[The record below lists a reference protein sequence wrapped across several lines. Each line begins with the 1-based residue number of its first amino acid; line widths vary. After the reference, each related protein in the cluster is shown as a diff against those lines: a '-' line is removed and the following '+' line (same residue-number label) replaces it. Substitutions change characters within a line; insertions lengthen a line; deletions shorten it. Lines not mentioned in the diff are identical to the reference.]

1 VIRKDKIKKVEDI
14 KDIFEQRKSIIFTD
28 HSGLKAENTYS
39 IRIKLSEA
47 DSTLR
52 IIKNTLAIRAA
63 KQVYDDIDLET
74 VFKGPTSMIVCGED
88 MVSAAKLAKSFAK
101 EFETFKIKAG
111 IMEGRLYD
119 GPSVEKLATL
129 PSKEILI
136 AQFLGLLQN
145 PLTRLVTSLSGVPR
159 NLVLALEGVRK
170 QKEQDAVQA

>member
-1 VIRKDKIKKVEDI
+1 MVRKDKIKKVEDI
-14 KDIFEQRKSIIFTD
+14 KDIFEQGKSIIFTD

-52 IIKNTLAIRAA
+52 IIKNTLAIMAA

-88 MVSAAKLAKSFAK
+88 MVSAAKLAKGFAK

-111 IMEGRLYD
+111 IMEGKLYD
-119 GPSVEKLATL
+119 GSSVEKLATL
-129 PSKEILI
+129 PSREILL
-136 AQFLGLLQN
+136 AQLLGLFNN

-170 QKEQDAVQA
+170 QKEQAAGQA

>member
-1 VIRKDKIKKVEDI
+1 LVRKDKIKKVEDI
-14 KDIFEQRKSIIFTD
+14 KDIFEKKTSIIFTD

-39 IRIKLSEA
+39 IRTKLSEA
-47 DSTLR
+47 NSTLR

-74 VFKGPTSMIVCGED
+74 VFKGPTSMIVCGDD
-88 MVSAAKLAKSFAK
+88 MVSAAKLAKGFAK

-111 IMEGRLYD
+111 LMEGRLYD
-119 GPSVEKLATL
+119 GPSIEKLAML
-129 PSKEILI
+129 PSKAVLI
-136 AQFLGLLQN
+136 AQLLGLMQN

-170 QKEQDAVQA
+170 QKEQEGVQA